1 MLFFTYFIILKLFII
16 FYKRFINM
24 NYKKILVRSA
34 LISLMSFLP
43 YQSFADPV
51 NSSNMG
57 NENSKEGFYIS
68 AKYNPSIP
76 HFRKFSAEET
86 PIYGTESPT
95 KKVFGLKKDGSIKTF
110 GDFTRTDVSFD
121 AQNNF
126 ISGFSGSIGYIMDGP
141 RVEIEA
147 AYQKFNPKNP
157 NNETDTSDYY
167 KYDALSRAD
176 VMTDKKYVV
185 LKNDGIAFSSL
196 MFNACYDIT
205 AEGVPFIP
213 YACAG
218 IGADLISI
226 FDDINLKFAYQ
237 GKIGISYPITPEISA
252 FIGGYY
258 HGLIG
263 NKFNK
268 IPVKLPVTLTDA
280 PQSTSASVTLDAG
293 YFGGELG
300 VRFTF

>member
-43 YQSFADPV
+43 YQSFAEPV
-51 NSSNMG
+51 SSNNIG
-57 NENSKEGFYIS
+57 NENAKEGFYIS

-86 PIYGTESPT
+86 PVYGKDSPT
-95 KKVFGLKKDGSIKTF
+95 KKVFGLKKEGSITKYS
-110 GDFTRTDVSFD
+110 DFTRTDISFEG
-121 AQNNF
+121 QNNF

-157 NNETDTSDYY
+157 ANETDTSDYY
-167 KYDALSRAD
+167 KHYGLSRAEA
-176 VMTDKKYVV
+176 MADKKYVV
-185 LKNDGIAFSSL
+185 LTNNGVTFSSL

-258 HGLIG
+258 HGVIG
-263 NKFNK
+263 NKYNK
-268 IPVKLPVTLTDA
+268 VPVKLPVTLTDA